1 MTNDTLELLET
12 IACERQQAL
21 DRTDPEQRALE
32 QEYRTQWAAFLRE
45 HRHNRRLRQEV
56 LQPLLYAQP
65 AQYRAYSCAAGAFLP
80 PTPLPSTP
88 LTIFRTRSTS
98 PPKSACPGVSMM
110 LIFTPL

>member
-32 QEYRTQWAAFLRE
+32 QEYQTRWAAFLQE

-56 LQPLLYAQP
+56 LRLLDLRGALDDGHDRIHFRLGLQMGLELGGIPL
-65 AQYRAYSCAAGAFLP
+65 R
-80 PTPLPSTP
+80 
-88 LTIFRTRSTS
+88 RED
-98 PPKSACPGVSMM
+98 
-110 LIFTPL
+110 